1 MLNKISKNDI
11 QGYKTKDL
19 MTKHVIT
26 LQPQDNL
33 LKAENMMS
41 GYRIKKIVVVDDY
54 KNKKHPIGILT
65 IKDILKFLISD
76 KKDRDLNEI
85 LISEAMTKNLITTN
99 KENSVIDCAKILD
112 KNNNISS
119 LIVIGKEEESEQQEQ
134 QESSANKKMSSLSG
148 IITSTD
154 FTRFFSENC
163 IGLTTVKDYM
173 SQPVFTISINEKVSM
188 AAELIIEKN
197 VSRLVVTA
205 ATNSHRDRLLG
216 ILSES
221 DISRITTGLKSR
233 TSRSVYEYMQAIF
246 ASSTSNKLDDSIEI
260 AFIRIQDIFT
270 PNPTTIEKNA
280 DLALAAKIMIRHG
293 ISGIPVTKSLSSIE
307 DQDKEKKMTKNQQ
320 PIGIISKTDI
330 VKALTDFE

>member
-1 MLNKISKNDI
+1 MPNKIFKKDI
-11 QGYKTKDL
+11 QDYKTNDL
-19 MTKHVIT
+19 MTKHVII

-41 GYRIKKIVVVDDY
+41 RYRIKKIIVVDDE
-54 KNKKHPIGILT
+54 NKKHPVGILT

-76 KKDRDLNEI
+76 KTDRELDEI

-119 LIVIGKEEESEQQEQ
+119 LIVIEKEENSEQQEQ
-134 QESSANKKMSSLSG
+134 QESLANKKMILSG

-173 SQPVFTISINEKVSM
+173 SNSVFTISINEKVSK

-197 VSRLVVTA
+197 VSRLVVTG
-205 ATNSHRDRLLG
+205 ATNSHPDRLLG

-233 TSRSVYEYMQAIF
+233 TSKSVYEYMQAIF
-246 ASSTSNKLDDSIEI
+246 TSSKRNKLDDSIEI

-270 PNPTTIEKNA
+270 PNPTTIEKDA
-280 DLALAAKIMIRHG
+280 DLAIAAKVMIKNG
-293 ISGIPVTKSLSSIE
+293 ISGIPVTESSSSVE
-307 DQDKEKKMTKNQQ
+307 GHDKEKKMTKNQQ

-330 VKALTDFE
+330 VKALTDFK

>member
-19 MTKHVIT
+19 MTKHLIT

-33 LKAENMMS
+33 LKAEKMMS
-41 GYRIKKIVVVDDY
+41 RYRIKKIVVVDDE
-54 KNKKHPIGILT
+54 NKKHPVGILT
-65 IKDILKFLISD
+65 IKDILKFLLSD
-76 KKDRDLNEI
+76 KTDRDLDEI
-85 LISEAMTKNLITTN
+85 LIFEAMTKKLITTIKN
-99 KENSVIDCAKILD
+99 EDVIDCAKTLD

-119 LIVIGKEEESEQQEQ
+119 LIVIEKEEDDSEQ
-134 QESSANKKMSSLSG
+134 QESSADKKMLLSG

-173 SQPVFTISINEKVSM
+173 SHPVFTISINEKVST
-188 AAELIIEKN
+188 AAELITEKN
-197 VSRLVVTA
+197 VSRLVVT

-221 DISRITTGLKSR
+221 DISRVTTGLKSR
-233 TSRSVYEYMQAIF
+233 TSKSVYEYMQAIF
-246 ASSTSNKLDDSIEI
+246 ASSKRNKLDDSIEI

-270 PNPTTIEKNA
+270 PNPTTIEKDA
-280 DLALAAKIMIRHG
+280 DLAIAAKVMIKNG
-293 ISGIPVTKSLSSIE
+293 ISGIPVTESSSSVE
-307 DQDKEKKMTKNQQ
+307 GQDKEKKMTKNQQ

-330 VKALTDFE
+330 VKALTDLE

>member
-1 MLNKISKNDI
+1 MLNKISKKDI
-11 QGYKTKDL
+11 LDYKTNDL

-41 GYRIKKIVVVDDY
+41 RYRIKKIVVVDDE
-54 KNKKHPIGILT
+54 NKKHPVGILT

-76 KKDRDLNEI
+76 KTDRELDEI

-99 KENSVIDCAKILD
+99 KENSVIDCAKTLD

-119 LIVIGKEEESEQQEQ
+119 LIVIEKEEEDSEQQEQ
-134 QESSANKKMSSLSG
+134 QESSANKKMLLSG

-173 SQPVFTISINEKVSM
+173 SNSVFTISINEKVSM
-188 AAELIIEKN
+188 AAELLIEKN

-205 ATNSHRDRLLG
+205 ATNSHPDELLG

-221 DISRITTGLKSR
+221 DISKITTGVKSR

-246 ASSTSNKLDDSIEI
+246 ASSKSNKLDDSIEI
-260 AFIRIQDIFT
+260 AFIRILDIFT
-270 PNPTTIEKNA
+270 PNPTTIEKDA
-280 DLALAAKIMIRHG
+280 DLAIAAKVMIKNG
-293 ISGIPVTKSLSSIE
+293 ISGIPVTESSSSIE
-307 DQDKEKKMTKNQQ
+307 GQDKEKKMTKNQQ

>member
-1 MLNKISKNDI
+1 MPNKIFKKDI
-11 QGYKTKDL
+11 LDYKTNDL

-41 GYRIKKIVVVDDY
+41 RYRIKKIVVVDDE
-54 KNKKHPIGILT
+54 NKKHPVGILT

-76 KKDRDLNEI
+76 KTDRELDEI

-119 LIVIGKEEESEQQEQ
+119 LIVIEKEENSEQQEQ
-134 QESSANKKMSSLSG
+134 QESLENKKMLLSG

-173 SQPVFTISINEKVSM
+173 SNSVFTISINEKVSM
-188 AAELIIEKN
+188 AAELLIEKN

-205 ATNSHRDRLLG
+205 ATNSHHDRLLG

-233 TSRSVYEYMQAIF
+233 TSKSVYEYMQAIF
-246 ASSTSNKLDDSIEI
+246 TSSKRNKLDDSIEI

-270 PNPTTIEKNA
+270 PNPTTIEKDA
-280 DLALAAKIMIRHG
+280 DLAIAAKVMIKNG
-293 ISGIPVTKSLSSIE
+293 ISGIPVTESSSSVE
-307 DQDKEKKMTKNQQ
+307 GQDKEKKMTKNQQ
-320 PIGIISKTDI
+320 PVGIISKTDI

>member
-1 MLNKISKNDI
+1 MLNKISKKDI
-11 QGYKTKDL
+11 LDYKTNDL

-41 GYRIKKIVVVDDY
+41 RYRIKKIVVVDDE
-54 KNKKHPIGILT
+54 NKKHPVGILT

-76 KKDRDLNEI
+76 KTDRELDEI

-99 KENSVIDCAKILD
+99 KENSVIDCAKTLD

-119 LIVIGKEEESEQQEQ
+119 LIVIEKEEEDSEQQAQ
-134 QESSANKKMSSLSG
+134 QESSANKKMLLSG

-173 SQPVFTISINEKVSM
+173 SHPVFTISINEKVSM

-197 VSRLVVTA
+197 VSRLVVTT
-205 ATNSHRDRLLG
+205 ATNSHPDGLLG
-216 ILSES
+216 VLSES

-246 ASSTSNKLDDSIEI
+246 ASSKRNKLDDSIEI

-270 PNPTTIEKNA
+270 PNPTTIEKDA
-280 DLALAAKIMIRHG
+280 DLAIAAKVMIKNG
-293 ISGIPVTKSLSSIE
+293 ISGIPVTESSSSVE
-307 DQDKEKKMTKNQQ
+307 GQDKEKKMTKNQQ

>member
-1 MLNKISKNDI
+1 MLNKIFKKDI
-11 QGYKTKDL
+11 KDYKTNDL

-33 LKAENMMS
+33 LKGENMMS

-65 IKDILKFLISD
+65 IKDILKSLISD

-119 LIVIGKEEESEQQEQ
+119 LIVIEKEEESEQQE
-134 QESSANKKMSSLSG
+134 SSSNKKMSSLSG

-173 SQPVFTISINEKVSM
+173 SHPVFTISINEKVSR

-205 ATNSHRDRLLG
+205 ATNSHRDKLLG
-216 ILSES
+216 IISES

-246 ASSTSNKLDDSIEI
+246 ASSTSNKIDDSIEI

-293 ISGIPVTKSLSSIE
+293 ISGIPVTESSSSVE
-307 DQDKEKKMTKNQQ
+307 GQNKKKKMTKNQQ

>member
-41 GYRIKKIVVVDDY
+41 RYRIKKIVVDDDE
-54 KNKKHPIGILT
+54 NKKHPVGILT
-65 IKDILKFLISD
+65 IKDILKFLLSD
-76 KKDRDLNEI
+76 KTDRDLDEI

-173 SQPVFTISINEKVSM
+173 SHPVFTISINEKVST

-205 ATNSHRDRLLG
+205 INNHRDRLLG

-221 DISRITTGLKSR
+221 DISRVTTGLKSR

-246 ASSTSNKLDDSIEI
+246 ASSTSNKIDDSIEI

-270 PNPTTIEKNA
+270 PNPTTIEKDA
-280 DLALAAKIMIRHG
+280 DLAIAAKVMIKNG
-293 ISGIPVTKSLSSIE
+293 ISGIPVTESSSSVE
-307 DQDKEKKMTKNQQ
+307 GQDKEKKMTKNQQ